1 MIAQNN
7 DKKQT
12 HRHQAQRY
20 MKTSIPSGKRRR
32 VSALRATATAIML
45 AALVMGA
52 SSAAIAQA
60 TIKQV
65 RVEGTQRI
73 EPATVMSYID
83 VQAGDPFDAARLD
96 RALKSLYATGLFA
109 DVSLYQE
116 GNDLIVVVVENPIV
130 NEINFE
136 GNEKLKDDVLLS
148 EIQIRPRTV
157 FTRSRVQSDVE
168 RLQEVYRLSGRFS
181 ASIEPKIIKL
191 DQNRVNLV
199 FEISE
204 GPETLISRISFVGN
218 RKFDDADLQRVIRS
232 KEDRWWRFFSSD
244 DKYDPDRMAYDREML
259 RKFYLDQGYADFR
272 VENAVAELSPDRK
285 DFFVTYTLEE
295 GERYKVGNV
304 HITSGIP
311 DLNADPLKKTLTFAP
326 GEWYSASKIEK
337 SVQAMTDE
345 LGNMQYAFVDVRPEV
360 TRNRDSKTIDI
371 RFTVNEGQKT
381 FVNNININGNVRTLD
396 EVIRR
401 EMDLVE
407 GDPYNTAKLKKSEQ
421 RLRDL
426 GFFERVDV
434 KPTQTASVDK
444 TDIDITVSEKS
455 TGELSLGAGFSTSD
469 GPLGDFRIRERN
481 FLGKGQKL
489 ELATTIS
496 GRRNEIDF
504 SFVEPYFLKRDLA
517 AGVDLFHVTR
527 DLQDESSYDSRRTG
541 AGFNLGYPLSENL
554 RQTLTYRF
562 DITDIT
568 NVDANAS
575 TYIQQQEG
583 ERSTSAI
590 GQRLVYDVTNSKLD
604 PTEGYVLRLE
614 NELAGLGGDADYL
627 RTKVG
632 GTYYYPIVD
641 KWIFSALGEAGYI
654 FGLKDADVRINERFY
669 IGGSTLRGFADG
681 GIGPRDA
688 ATDDAL
694 GGNQFWRGSTE
705 LAFPSGLPED
715 LGVRLHVFSDFG
727 VLTELDQS
735 GPGIDDTDTL
745 RVSAGAGVTW
755 RSPMG
760 PVRID
765 LATPIQKE
773 DYDETEVFRFS
784 FGTRF

>member
-1 MIAQNN
+1 MEV
-7 DKKQT
+7 T
-12 HRHQAQRY
+12 
-20 MKTSIPSGKRRR
+20 GFWG
-32 VSALRATATAIML
+32 SAAAKATRATA
-45 AALVMGA
+45 
-52 SSAAIAQA
+52 AAILFAGLTMGGAVAAHAQGA

-65 RVEGTQRI
+65 RVEGSQRI

-83 VQAGDPFDAARLD
+83 VQSGDPFDADRLD

-130 NEINFE
+130 NDINFE
-136 GNEKLKDDVLLS
+136 GNDKLKDDVLLS

-168 RLQEVYRLSGRFS
+168 RLQELYRLSGRFS

-204 GPETLISRISFVGN
+204 GPQTLISRISFIGN
-218 RKFDDADLQRVIRS
+218 KKFDDVDLQRVIRS

-244 DKYDPDRMAYDREML
+244 DKYDPDRLAYDRELL

-285 DFFVTYTLEE
+285 DFFVTFTLEE

-304 HITSGIP
+304 HIASGLP
-311 DLNADPLKKTLTFAP
+311 DLNADLLKPSLTFKP

-337 SVQAMTDE
+337 TVQAMTDE
-345 LGNMQYAFVDVRPEV
+345 LGNLQYAFVDVRPEV
-360 TRNRDSKTIDI
+360 QRNRDKKTIDV

-381 FVNNININGNVRTLD
+381 FVDSINISGNVRTLD

-421 RLRDL
+421 RIKDL
-426 GFFERVDV
+426 GFFETVEV
-434 KPTQTASVDK
+434 KPVQGNAPDK
-444 TDIDITVSEKS
+444 TNVEVAVSEKS
-455 TGELSLGAGFSTSD
+455 TGELSLGAGFSTTD

-481 FLGKGQKL
+481 FLGKGQRL

-496 GRRNEIDF
+496 GSRNEVDF
-504 SFVEPYFLKRDLA
+504 SFLEPYFLKRDLS
-517 AGVDLFHVTR
+517 AGIDLFHITR

-541 AGFNLGYPLSENL
+541 GGLSLGYPLSEKL
-554 RQTLTYRF
+554 RQTLSYRY
-562 DITDIT
+562 DVTEITDI
-568 NVDANAS
+568 DPGAS
-575 TYIQQQEG
+575 LYIRQQSG
-583 ERSTSAI
+583 KRATSAI
-590 GQRLVYDVTNSKLD
+590 GQRLVYDATNSRLE
-604 PTEGYVLRLE
+604 PTEGYNLRLE
-614 NELAGLGGDADYL
+614 NEVAGLAGDADYL
-627 RTKVG
+627 RTKIG
-632 GTYYYPIVD
+632 ASYYYPVID
-641 KWIFSALGEAGYI
+641 KWIVSLLGEAGYI
-654 FGLKDADVRINERFY
+654 FGLKDDDVRINERFY
-669 IGGSTLRGFADG
+669 IGGSTLRGFEDG
-681 GIGPRDA
+681 GIGPRDGV
-688 ATDDAL
+688 TEDAL
-694 GGNQFWRGSTE
+694 GGNQFYRGTAE
-705 LAFPSGLPED
+705 LSFPSGLPDD
-715 LGVRLHVFSDFG
+715 LGVRLHAFSDFG
-727 VLTELDQS
+727 VLSEIDQKII
-735 GPGIDDTDTL
+735 PGATVDDSNTL
-745 RVSAGAGVTW
+745 RVSAGMGATW

-765 LATPIQKE
+765 LAQPIKKE
-773 DYDETEVFRFS
+773 NFDKTEVFRFS

>member
-1 MIAQNN
+1 
-7 DKKQT
+7 
-12 HRHQAQRY
+12 
-20 MKTSIPSGKRRR
+20 MKFPRPSAKSRRAAFAR
-32 VSALRATATAIML
+32 LVATAMTFSVLTVGITA
-45 AALVMGA
+45 AAWA
-52 SSAAIAQA
+52 D

-83 VQAGDPFDAARLD
+83 VQSGDPFDANNLD
-96 RALKSLYATGLFA
+96 RALKNLYATGLFA

-116 GNDLIVVVVENPIV
+116 GSDLIVVVVENPIV
-130 NEINFE
+130 NDINFE

-157 FTRSRVQSDVE
+157 FTRARVQSDVE
-168 RLQEVYRLSGRFS
+168 RLYEVYRLSGRFS

-204 GPETLISRISFVGN
+204 GPQTLISRISFIGN
-218 RKFDDADLQRVIRS
+218 EKFDDADLQRVVRS
-232 KEDRWWRFFSSD
+232 KEDRWWRFFTSD
-244 DKYDPDRMAYDREML
+244 DKYDPDRMAYDRELL
-259 RKFYLDQGYADFR
+259 RKFYIDQGYADFR

-285 DFFVTYTLEE
+285 DFFVTFTLEE

-304 HITSGIP
+304 HITSGLP
-311 DLNADPLKKTLTFAP
+311 DLNADLLKPALTFAP
-326 GEWYSASKIEK
+326 GAWYNASEIEK

-360 TRNRDSKTIDI
+360 SRNREVKTIDI
-371 RFTVNEGQKT
+371 KFTINESQKT
-381 FVNNININGNVRTLD
+381 FIDNINISGNVRTLD

-401 EMDLVE
+401 EMDLIE

-421 RLRDL
+421 RIKDL
-426 GFFERVDV
+426 GFFESVQV
-434 KPTQTASVDK
+434 KPVQSTTPDK
-444 TDIDITVSEKS
+444 TDIDIAVSEKS
-455 TGELSLGAGFSTSD
+455 TGELSLGAGFSTAD

-496 GRRNEIDF
+496 GNRNEVDF
-504 SFVEPYFLKRDLA
+504 SFVEPYFLKRDLS
-517 AGVDLFHVTR
+517 AGIDLFHITR

-541 AGFNLGYPLSENL
+541 TALSLGYPLSEKL
-554 RQTLTYRF
+554 RQTLIYRF

-568 NVDANAS
+568 NVDPGAS
-575 TYIQQQEG
+575 LYIQQQEG

-590 GQRLVYDVTNSKLD
+590 GQKLVYDATNSKLE
-604 PTEGYVLRLE
+604 PTEGYSLRLE
-614 NELAGLGGDADYL
+614 NEVAGLGGDADYL

-632 GTYYYPIVD
+632 GAYYYPIVD
-641 KWIFSALGEAGYI
+641 KWILNLMGEAGYI
-654 FGLKDADVRINERFY
+654 FGIKEDDVRINERFY
-669 IGGSTLRGFADG
+669 IGGSTLRGFEDG

-688 ATDDAL
+688 VTEDAL
-694 GGNQFWRGSTE
+694 GGNVFYRGTAEMS
-705 LAFPSGLPED
+705 FPSGLPDD
-715 LGVRLHVFSDFG
+715 LGVRLHTFSDFG
-727 VLTELDQS
+727 VLSEIDQT
-735 GPGIDDTDTL
+735 GPGIDDDKTL
-745 RVSAGAGVTW
+745 RVSVGGGLTW

-765 LATPIQKE
+765 LAAPVQKE
-773 DYDETEVFRFS
+773 DYDQTEVFRFS

>member
-1 MIAQNN
+1 
-7 DKKQT
+7 
-12 HRHQAQRY
+12 
-20 MKTSIPSGKRRR
+20 MKTIFTTGKGRRA
-32 VSALRATATAIML
+32 SALRAIVTAAMFAICVIAASP
-45 AALVMGA
+45 AALA
-52 SSAAIAQA
+52 QQA
-60 TIKQV
+60 TIKKV

-83 VQAGDPFDAARLD
+83 VQAGDPFDPARLD
-96 RALKSLYATGLFA
+96 KALKSLYATGLFA

-130 NEINFE
+130 NEISFE
-136 GNEKLKDDVLLS
+136 GNDQLKDDVLLS

-157 FTRSRVQSDVE
+157 FTRSRVQADVE

-218 RKFDDADLQRVIRS
+218 KKFDDADLQKVVRS
-232 KEDRWWRFFSSD
+232 KEDRWWRFFTSD
-244 DKYDPDRMAYDREML
+244 DKYDPDRMAYDRELL

-285 DFFVTYTLEE
+285 DFFVTYTLDE

-304 HITSGIP
+304 NINSRIAG
-311 DLNADPLKKTLTFAP
+311 LNADPLKKTLKFAP
-326 GEWYSASKIEK
+326 GEWYSATKVEK
-337 SVQAMTDE
+337 TVQAMTEE
-345 LGNMQYAFVDVRPEV
+345 LGNLQYAFVDVRPEV
-360 TRNRDSKTIDI
+360 ARIKDKKTIDI
-371 RFTVNEGQKT
+371 RFTIDEGQKT

-401 EMDLVE
+401 EMALVE

-421 RLRDL
+421 NIKDL
-426 GFFERVDV
+426 GFFENVQV
-434 KPTQTASVDK
+434 KPVQTAQSDK
-444 TDIDITVSEKS
+444 TDVDVTVSEKS

-469 GPLGDFRIRERN
+469 GPLGDFRIREKN

-489 ELATTIS
+489 ELSATIS
-496 GRRNEIDF
+496 GRRNEFDF
-504 SFVEPYFLKRDLA
+504 SFLEPYFLKRDLS
-517 AGVDLFHVTR
+517 AGIDLFHVTR
-527 DLQDESSYDSRRTG
+527 DMQDESSYDSRRTG
-541 AGFNLGYPLSENL
+541 MGLNMGYPLSENL

-562 DITDIT
+562 DVTDIT
-568 NVDANAS
+568 NIDATAS
-575 TYIQQQEG
+575 TYIKQQEG
-583 ERSTSAI
+583 QRATSAI
-590 GQRLVYDVTNSKLD
+590 GQKLVYDVTNSKLD

-614 NELAGLGGDADYL
+614 NEVAGLGGDADYL
-627 RTKVG
+627 RTKIG

-641 KWIFSALGEAGYI
+641 KWIFSVMGEGGYI
-654 FGLKDADVRINERFY
+654 FGLKNDDVRINERFY

-688 ATDDAL
+688 ATGDAL

-705 LAFPSGLPED
+705 LDFPSGLPED
-715 LGVRLHVFSDFG
+715 LGVRLHAFSDFG
-727 VLTELDQS
+727 TLSKIDQK
-735 GPGIDDTDTL
+735 GAGINDVDSL
-745 RVSAGAGVTW
+745 RVSVGGGVTW

-760 PVRID
+760 PVRVD
-765 LATPIQKE
+765 LAKAVQKE
-773 DYDETEVFRFS
+773 DFDDTEIFRFS

>member
-1 MIAQNN
+1 
-7 DKKQT
+7 
-12 HRHQAQRY
+12 
-20 MKTSIPSGKRRR
+20 MKTIFTTGKGRRA
-32 VSALRATATAIML
+32 SALRAIVTAAMFAICVIAASP
-45 AALVMGA
+45 AALA
-52 SSAAIAQA
+52 QQA
-60 TIKQV
+60 TIKKV

-83 VQAGDPFDAARLD
+83 VQAGDPFDPARLD
-96 RALKSLYATGLFA
+96 KALKSLYATGLFA

-130 NEINFE
+130 NEISFE
-136 GNEKLKDDVLLS
+136 GNDKLKDDVLLS

-157 FTRSRVQSDVE
+157 FTRSRVQADVE

-218 RKFDDADLQRVIRS
+218 KKFDDADLQKVVRS
-232 KEDRWWRFFSSD
+232 KEDRWWRFFTSD
-244 DKYDPDRMAYDREML
+244 DKYDPDRMAYDRELL

-285 DFFVTYTLEE
+285 DFFVTYTLDE

-304 HITSGIP
+304 NINSRIAG
-311 DLNADPLKKTLTFAP
+311 LNADPLKKTLKFAP
-326 GEWYSASKIEK
+326 GEWYSATKVEK
-337 SVQAMTDE
+337 TVQAMTEE
-345 LGNMQYAFVDVRPEV
+345 LGNLQYAFVDVRPEV
-360 TRNRDSKTIDI
+360 ARIKDKKTIDI
-371 RFTVNEGQKT
+371 RFTIDEGQKT

-401 EMDLVE
+401 EMALVE

-421 RLRDL
+421 NIKDL
-426 GFFERVDV
+426 GFFENVQV
-434 KPTQTASVDK
+434 KPVQTAQSDK
-444 TDIDITVSEKS
+444 TDVDVTVSEKS

-469 GPLGDFRIRERN
+469 GPLGDFRIREKN

-489 ELATTIS
+489 ELSATIS
-496 GRRNEIDF
+496 GRRNEFDF
-504 SFVEPYFLKRDLA
+504 SFLEPYFLKRDLS

-527 DLQDESSYDSRRTG
+527 DMQDESSYDSRRTG
-541 AGFNLGYPLSENL
+541 MGLNMGYPLSENL

-562 DITDIT
+562 DVTDIT
-568 NVDANAS
+568 NIDATAS
-575 TYIQQQEG
+575 TYIKQQEG
-583 ERSTSAI
+583 QRTTSAI
-590 GQRLVYDVTNSKLD
+590 GQKLVYDVTNSKLD

-614 NELAGLGGDADYL
+614 NEVAGLGGDADYL
-627 RTKVG
+627 RTKIG

-641 KWIFSALGEAGYI
+641 KWIFSVMGEGGYI
-654 FGLKDADVRINERFY
+654 FGLKDDDVRINERFY

-688 ATDDAL
+688 ATGDAL

-705 LAFPSGLPED
+705 LDFPSGLPED
-715 LGVRLHVFSDFG
+715 LGVRLHAFSDFG
-727 VLTELDQS
+727 TLSKIDQK
-735 GPGIDDTDTL
+735 GAGINDVDSL
-745 RVSAGAGVTW
+745 RVSVGGGVTW

-760 PVRID
+760 PVRVD
-765 LATPIQKE
+765 LAKAVQKE
-773 DYDETEVFRFS
+773 DFDDTEIFRFS